1 MKMQQIFCEVDTCK
15 HFDHQGKCKL
25 KNIQVA
31 PAGPYF
37 YGQNNHDTFCES
49 LEQKE

>member
-15 HFDHQGKCKL
+15 HFDHQVKCKL

-31 PAGPYF
+31 PAPIFMAKQPRIFWVG
-37 YGQNNHDTFCES
+37 TE
-49 LEQKE
+49 E